1 VLRRPPE
8 AAIANPMNIGGIRYQ
23 CESDP
28 IDPMLIERLRRRIT
42 GLFAWRPGRLARGT
56 LAMTVGMGLRTL
68 AQAGVFLIVARVLGI
83 EAYGAYAAVL
93 ALAGGLGSF
102 AGFGVSVLMLRDT
115 ARDADV
121 FAAAWGRTLAALALT
136 APVLFLAYGLTA
148 WAVLPAGISRGVVA
162 LIGAA
167 ELVFAPLASTAI
179 QAYQGHERIGRA
191 ARLVLAPVL
200 PRLAAAILLAPIALL
215 IAPGARLQIW
225 SALYALA
232 AFGAAGYALFLVRR
246 DLGAGFRP
254 VLNGLRPALREGWT
268 FAVGGAALKLHA
280 DIDKTL
286 LARLSTLEAAGAYS
300 VAYRVADMTMVPLY
314 SLLAAAVPRVF
325 RAGEQ
330 GVHHA
335 GRYALRLF
343 PLPLAYTAA
352 VGGVLYFIAG
362 WLPWVLG
369 PGFAPAVEALRWL
382 AWLPLISLPRLFLQV
397 TLIGGDR
404 QGVLAVAL
412 SIGGVLNILLNL
424 WAIPRWGWQGA
435 VGATYVA
442 EIVMSGI
449 LILSILRTT
458 ATRAG

>member
-1 VLRRPPE
+1 
-8 AAIANPMNIGGIRYQ
+8 
-23 CESDP
+23 
-28 IDPMLIERLRRRIT
+28 MLIERLRRRIT
-42 GLFAWRPGRLARGT
+42 GLFAWRPGRLVRGT

-115 ARDADV
+115 ARDANA

-136 APVLFLAYGLTA
+136 APVLWLAYGLTA
-148 WAVLPAGISRGVVA
+148 WVALPGDIPWAVVA
-162 LIGAA
+162 WIGVA
-167 ELVFAPLASTAI
+167 ELIFAPIALVAMH
-179 QAYQGHERIGRA
+179 AYHGHERIGRA

-200 PRLAAAILLAPIALL
+200 PRLAAALLLVPLALWLAP
-215 IAPGARLQIW
+215 GMRLQAW
-225 SALYALA
+225 AELYALA
-232 AFGAAGYALFLVRR
+232 AASAAAYAMWLVRR
-246 DLGAGFRP
+246 DLSVDFRP
-254 VLNGLRPALREGWT
+254 IWADLGRSLREGWA
-268 FAVGGAALKLHA
+268 FAVGGAALRLYA

-300 VAYRVADMTMVPLY
+300 VAYRVTDMASLPLN

-330 GVHHA
+330 GAHHA
-335 GRYALRLF
+335 ARYALRLL

-352 VGGVLYFIAG
+352 IGGVLYFIAG

-369 PGFAPAVEALRWL
+369 PSFALAVEALRWL
-382 AWLPLISLPRLFLQV
+382 AWLPLISLPRLFMQ
-397 TLIGGDR
+397 TALIGGDR
-404 QGVLAVAL
+404 QSLLAAVLGVGAA
-412 SIGGVLNILLNL
+412 LNILLNL

-435 VGATYVA
+435 VGATYAA
-442 EIVMSGI
+442 EIAMSGI
-449 LILSILRTT
+449 LILSIPRW
-458 ATRAG
+458 RGSR